1 MDILEDA
8 LAAEDATIVTAT
20 QPGRRHIARLILS
33 LLAFAALV
41 ATAAFLVAVAW

>member
-8 LAAEDATIVTAT
+8 LASEDATIVTAAR
-20 QPGRRHIARLILS
+20 PSRRHTVRLIAS

-41 ATAAFLVAVAW
+41 VLAAFLVAVAW